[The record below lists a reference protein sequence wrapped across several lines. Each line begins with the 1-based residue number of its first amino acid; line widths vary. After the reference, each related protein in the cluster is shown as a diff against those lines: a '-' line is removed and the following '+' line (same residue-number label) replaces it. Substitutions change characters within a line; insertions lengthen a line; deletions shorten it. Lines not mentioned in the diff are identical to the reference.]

1 MANHRV
7 LVKFVGL
14 TWLGIVD
21 PTTLCSI
28 LLCCCC
34 CCFVV
39 SLLLSLDIFK
49 STKKYSFQ
57 IKFIV
62 NLPYSRSA
70 IMDII
75 VWDFLKLYHIF
86 FSPQVKRSLIV
97 SNKHNIYELPR
108 ELPND
113 FLRLNLVPSPP
124 KPKAPWTP
132 TESRRKIKAA
142 PPNTLRP
149 WLHHEPPNMHQQPA
163 PIGQSSV
170 HPTRKP
176 SSPGEKCKW
185 KTLFHGEKCKNFKK
199 LRIWKK
205 HKPVA
210 EKQSETEKQ
219 LD

>member
-1 MANHRV
+1 M
-7 LVKFVGL
+7 
-14 TWLGIVD
+14 GIVD

-28 LLCCCC
+28 LLCCCCCC

-70 IMDII
+70 ITDII

-149 WLHHEPPNMHQQPA
+149 WLHHEPSNMHQQPA

-176 SSPGEKCKW
+176 SSLERNANERHYFMEKNV
-185 KTLFHGEKCKNFKK
+185 KTSKSWESEKNTNKLPKNK
-199 LRIWKK
+199 
-205 HKPVA
+205 A
-210 EKQSETEKQ
+210 KQKNN
-219 LD
+219 

>member
-34 CCFVV
+34 CCCCFVV
-39 SLLLSLDIFK
+39 SLLLSLDI
-49 STKKYSFQ
+49 SS
-57 IKFIV
+57 

-70 IMDII
+70 ITDII

-149 WLHHEPPNMHQQPA
+149 WLHHEPSNMHQQPA
-163 PIGQSSV
+163 SIGQSSV

-185 KTLFHGEKCKNFKK
+185 KTLFHGEKCKTSKSWESEKNTNK
-199 LRIWKK
+199 LPKNK
-205 HKPVA
+205 A
-210 EKQSETEKQ
+210 KQKNN
-219 LD
+219 

>member
-1 MANHRV
+1 MANHQV

-34 CCFVV
+34 CCCCFV

-62 NLPYSRSA
+62 NLPYSRSV
-70 IMDII
+70 ITDII

-113 FLRLNLVPSPP
+113 FLRLNLVPSP
-124 KPKAPWTP
+124 
-132 TESRRKIKAA
+132 
-142 PPNTLRP
+142 
-149 WLHHEPPNMHQQPA
+149 
-163 PIGQSSV
+163 V

-205 HKPVA
+205 HKQVA

>member
-1 MANHRV
+1 MANHQV
-7 LVKFVGL
+7 LFKFVGL

-34 CCFVV
+34 CCCCFV

-62 NLPYSRSA
+62 NLPYSISV
-70 IMDII
+70 ITDII

-86 FSPQVKRSLIV
+86 FSPQVKRSLIF

-142 PPNTLRP
+142 PPNTPRP
-149 WLHHEPPNMHQQPA
+149 RLHHEPPNMHQQPA
-163 PIGQSSV
+163 PIGQSSA

-185 KTLFHGEKCKNFKK
+185 KTLFHGEKCKTSKSWESEKNTNK
-199 LRIWKK
+199 LPKNK
-205 HKPVA
+205 A
-210 EKQSETEKQ
+210 KQKNN
-219 LD
+219 